1 MANIEAE
8 LLECFLLEAEN
19 YMTTLQ
25 GGISSLETDPQRGP
39 LIEELF
45 RAAHTLKGGAALV
58 KLGSISKIAHSME
71 DILEDIKDGKIDVQT
86 EITDLLLYML
96 ESVSSLIQD
105 VSSGK
110 TEQPGIEEAVLKRKE
125 DVFARVKP
133 GNGHSQCPSGDSRQP
148 AQPEVPVATER
159 RGSIGRRRDD
169 VELFTGNFVKVEVR
183 KIEEMLNLISEIT
196 IKKNYLLQR
205 TKEAGNI
212 SNEILFAGKRLFG
225 EVNDFADRHEYSAVT
240 RTDRYVDPLF
250 SEFGELEFDRYD
262 EQNLFSRK
270 LQEMTEDL
278 SEAVKELSQLLE
290 SFQEDMKNMDGMI
303 RLLRSDITDSRM
315 MEIGRFFQRFV
326 RPVRSMGKEYGKN
339 VELIVSNGETK
350 IDRVIFERIFDP
362 FLHIIRNAIC
372 HGIETPEE
380 RVQNGKK
387 AEGQIVMSARR
398 EGSSIMI
405 EISDDGRGIDTGR
418 LLLEGVKRGIFKPG
432 AHPSHEEILSLI
444 FLPGVTTSEKIDMNA
459 GRGVGMNAVRR
470 HLADLSGTIEVETQ
484 INRGTTFRLRI
495 PTTLAITNVLVF
507 HCGPVEFVIPANL
520 IEEVMLLDEVC
531 DYDPHDSTI
540 NYRGKTISVKSFSDL
555 FNLPHYNER
564 VRYVLICSISNRKS
578 GLIVDDIFG
587 QEEAIIKPVNRF
599 LDGLTLYSGVTI
611 SGDGKMR
618 LVVNPIR
625 VFEEDIDHM
634 PLDPTGVH
642 DFRGRRV
649 LVVDDSLSVR
659 KYVSSFLIE
668 RDCDVFNASNGIEAL
683 GLLEEKPVDLIITDL
698 EMPLMHGY
706 ELIAKLKASDHL
718 RDIPVVVLTSRST
731 GKHREK
737 ALEIGASDYIMKPV
751 DENSLFSTL
760 IRYLLFP
767 V

>member
-71 DILEDIKDGKIDVQT
+71 DILEDIKDGKIDVQM

-339 VELIVSNGETK
+339 VELMVSNGETK

-387 AEGQIVMSARR
+387 AEGQIVLSARR

-405 EISDDGRGIDTGR
+405 EISDDGRGIDTNK

-444 FLPGVTTSEKIDMNA
+444 FLPGLTTSEKIDMNA

-520 IEEVMLLDEVC
+520 IEEVM
-531 DYDPHDSTI
+531 
-540 NYRGKTISVKSFSDL
+540 
-555 FNLPHYNER
+555 
-564 VRYVLICSISNRKS
+564 
-578 GLIVDDIFG
+578 
-587 QEEAIIKPVNRF
+587 
-599 LDGLTLYSGVTI
+599 
-611 SGDGKMR
+611 
-618 LVVNPIR
+618 
-625 VFEEDIDHM
+625 
-634 PLDPTGVH
+634 
-642 DFRGRRV
+642 
-649 LVVDDSLSVR
+649 
-659 KYVSSFLIE
+659 
-668 RDCDVFNASNGIEAL
+668 
-683 GLLEEKPVDLIITDL
+683 
-698 EMPLMHGY
+698 
-706 ELIAKLKASDHL
+706 
-718 RDIPVVVLTSRST
+718 
-731 GKHREK
+731 
-737 ALEIGASDYIMKPV
+737 
-751 DENSLFSTL
+751 
-760 IRYLLFP
+760 
-767 V
+767 

>member
-1 MANIEAE
+1 
-8 LLECFLLEAEN
+8 
-19 YMTTLQ
+19 
-25 GGISSLETDPQRGP
+25 
-39 LIEELF
+39 
-45 RAAHTLKGGAALV
+45 
-58 KLGSISKIAHSME
+58 ME
-71 DILEDIKDGKIDVQT
+71 DILEDIKDGKIDVQM

-96 ESVSSLIQD
+96 ESVSGLIQD

-110 TEQPGIEEAVLKRKE
+110 AEQTDIEKAVSKRKDE
-125 DVFARVKP
+125 VFAEMKP
-133 GNGHSQCPSGDSRQP
+133 GNGHSQCPSEDSRNPSQ
-148 AQPEVPVATER
+148 QEVPVAPER
-159 RGSIGRRRDD
+159 RVSIGRRKDD
-169 VELFTGNFVKVEVR
+169 GELFTGNFVKVDVR

-225 EVNDFADRHEYSAVT
+225 EVNDFADRHEYSTVT

-315 MEIGRFFQRFV
+315 MEIGRFFHRFV

-339 VELIVSNGETK
+339 VELRVSNGETK

-372 HGIETPEE
+372 HGIETPAE
-380 RVQNGKK
+380 RILNGKK
-387 AEGQIVMSARR
+387 AEGQIVLSARR

-405 EISDDGRGIDTGR
+405 EIGDDGRGIDTDR
-418 LLLEGVKRGIFKPG
+418 LLQEGFKRGLFKHG
-432 AHPSHEEILSLI
+432 ANPSYEEILSLI
-444 FLPGVTTSEKIDMNA
+444 FLPGVTTSESIDMNA

-470 HLADLSGTIEVETQ
+470 QLADLSGTIDVETQ
-484 INRGTTFRLRI
+484 VNCGTTFRLRI

-507 HCGPVEFVIPANL
+507 HCGPVEFVIPASL
-520 IEEVMLLDEVC
+520 IEEVLLFDEVC
-531 DYDPHDSTI
+531 DYDPADSTI
-540 NYRGKTISVKSFSDL
+540 NYRGKTVSVKSFSEL

-578 GLIVDDIFG
+578 GLIVDDILG

-625 VFEEDIDHM
+625 VFEEDIDDM

-659 KYVSSFLIE
+659 KYVSSFLME

-706 ELIAKLKASDHL
+706 ELIAKLKASESL

>member
-71 DILEDIKDGKIDVQT
+71 DILEDIKDGKIDVQM

-169 VELFTGNFVKVEVR
+169 IELFTGNFVKVEVR

-339 VELIVSNGETK
+339 VELLVSNGETK

-387 AEGQIVMSARR
+387 AEGQIVLSARR

-405 EISDDGRGIDTGR
+405 EISDDGRGIDTDK

-520 IEEVMLLDEVC
+520 IEEVMLFDEIC
-531 DYDPHDSTI
+531 DYDPDDSTI

-706 ELIAKLKASDHL
+706 ELIAKLKASEHL

-751 DENSLFSTL
+751 DESSLFSTL